1 MMHQSACLTRLLK
14 LTEERRL
21 QLALAVVVGV
31 ERLEDSVQAL
41 EEEGPEIVKWAKVP
55 CTISDMCRIMVV
67 WLDNAGSIKLIP
79 SLVQ

>member
-1 MMHQSACLTRLLK
+1 MTRLLE

-41 EEEGPEIVKWAKVP
+41 EKKGPEIVKRAKVAR
-55 CTISDMCRIMVV
+55 TVGDMSRIMVV

>member
-1 MMHQSACLTRLLK
+1 MK
-14 LTEERRL
+14 LAEERRL
-21 QLALAVVVGV
+21 QLALAMVVGV

-41 EEEGPEIVKWAKVP
+41 EKKGPEIVKRAKVAR
-55 CTISDMCRIMVV
+55 TVGDMSRIMVV

>member
-1 MMHQSACLTRLLK
+1 LTRLLE

-41 EEEGPEIVKWAKVP
+41 EKKGPEIVKRAKVAR
-55 CTISDMCRIMVV
+55 TVGDMSRIMVV